1 MDGSV
6 SEPTPH
12 RMVNPSTLAPAV
24 GFAHAVVAEGRM
36 VFLGGQT
43 GHRADES
50 IDDGLVAQFD
60 QACANV
66 VEALRAAGA
75 RPEHLVSLQIVT
87 TDAAA
92 YRASRGPIGEGY
104 RRHFGRHYPAMAL
117 LEVSGLFDEEALVE
131 LIGVA
136 VVPPEG

>member
-1 MDGSV
+1 MDGPV

-12 RMVNPSTLAPAV
+12 RMVNPPTLAPAV
-24 GFAHAVVAEGRM
+24 GFAHAVVAEGRL

-50 IDDGLVAQFD
+50 IDDELVAQFD

-66 VEALRAAGA
+66 VEVLRAAGA
-75 RPEHLVSLQIVT
+75 RPEHLVSLQILT
-87 TDAAA
+87 TDATG
-92 YRASRGPIGEGY
+92 YRASLGPIGEAY

-117 LEVSGLFDEEALVE
+117 FEVSGLFDEEALVE